1 MPHFKMNQHY
11 LFLQFASFCNWS
23 YGWSKKHIFD
33 IRLTCIA
40 PLAVP
45 HYTTGD
51 IDVGKYCIPKGTVVM
66 PNLHRIT
73 RNPIA
78 FKDPN
83 TFNPERFLDSS
94 GKYVK
99 NDFNI
104 PFGIG
109 KYRFLLFFYLSY
121 SKHNGRL
128 LGCLD
133 LGNFI
138 EKAGSFMPFCK
149 ALKVIWSNEYSF
161 AECHLSKLKIV
172 TTKRENIS
180 VPIHNYRKYSDISKD
195 LFAATTFH
203 TKSNQSM

>member
-1 MPHFKMNQHY
+1 MVV
-11 LFLQFASFCNWS
+11 LVVLS
-23 YGWSKKHIFD
+23 YGWSQKTCLST

-109 KYRFLLFFYLSY
+109 KYRFLFFFYLSY

-172 TTKRENIS
+172 TTKRDNFS
-180 VPIHNYRKYSDISKD
+180 VPIHNYRNYSDI
-195 LFAATTFH
+195 
-203 TKSNQSM
+203 N

>member
-1 MPHFKMNQHY
+1 MDG
-11 LFLQFASFCNWS
+11 L
-23 YGWSKKHIFD
+23 KKLVSA

-109 KYRFLLFFYLSY
+109 KYRFLFFFYLSY

-133 LGNFI
+133 LGNFM

-172 TTKRENIS
+172 TTKRGNFS
-180 VPIHNYRKYSDISKD
+180 VPIHNYRNYSDIS
-195 LFAATTFH
+195 
-203 TKSNQSM
+203 

>member
-1 MPHFKMNQHY
+1 MDG
-11 LFLQFASFCNWS
+11 L
-23 YGWSKKHIFD
+23 KKLVSA

-109 KYRFLLFFYLSY
+109 KYRFLFFFYLSY

-138 EKAGSFMPFCK
+138 EKAGNFMPFCK
-149 ALKVIWSNEYSF
+149 VLKVIWSNEYSF
-161 AECHLSKLKIV
+161 AECHLSKLNIV
-172 TTKRENIS
+172 TTKRGERLR
-180 VPIHNYRKYSDISKD
+180 Y
-195 LFAATTFH
+195 LFSANSQLQKVFRHQLRFICCIADAKMFS